1 VAVED
6 VDESEQLSPPRRLRR
21 WTLPLVF
28 VVTAA
33 VLGGVALVLQAAG
46 HVA

>member
-1 VAVED
+1 MAVGD